1 MNILE
6 NPNIKFDYAGYF
18 ISDGKWIH
26 PDRTEKTYEL
36 ICVTHGVVHMFD
48 EKTGNIRAEKGQ
60 VILLDK
66 NTRHYGTCESENV
79 RFYWVHFQLQNGNL
93 PFSGRLFENFEQVYL
108 FRELLHLCNLP
119 QIPACAVNTVLV
131 HILSE
136 LYRCETNSRF
146 DRRGEEIYEWLRINA
161 SAALTVRT
169 AAEHFGFSPDHL
181 SRIVN
186 KNFRCGA
193 KELIVRFIL
202 LRAKELLCNTGL
214 YAKEIAAQLDFP
226 SDKAFIQ
233 FFFYHEGVYPEQFR
247 KRFSRTHLNKK

>member
-79 RFYWVHFQLQNGNL
+79 RFYWVHFQLQNG
-93 PFSGRLFENFEQVYL
+93 
-108 FRELLHLCNLP
+108 NLP